1 MQATAS
7 ATAATQAIQQ
17 DPALSSEAVQSGQD
31 MFACLVLASGS
42 AHFQEQ
48 HKASADFPYHCPVC
62 LLQLILRLLGR
73 HWPV

>member
-31 MFACLVLASGS
+31 MFACLVLAS
-42 AHFQEQ
+42 
-48 HKASADFPYHCPVC
+48 
-62 LLQLILRLLGR
+62 RLCTLPGAAQGFC
-73 HWPV
+73 